1 MKAPPFLQ
9 GKITYENQ
17 VTPDFAAEVAA
28 IPGGEGIFECLQCG
42 TCSGV
47 CSVAPYMDYSPRRL
61 INMVRAGFKDEVLH
75 SRTVWL
81 CTGCYACAV
90 NCPAGI
96 HITDVMYALK
106 RLAIRNGTHPRRYPI
121 PILVSEFIKHVRR
134 SGRSDEANVVVRV
147 ALRTN
152 PFRLLRAAPM
162 GLKMLRTGRMRIRG
176 SHIEDPRR
184 LERMLET
191 VSEAKQ

>member
-9 GKITYENQ
+9 GRITYENQ
-17 VTPDFAAEVAA
+17 ITPDFAAEVAA

-47 CSVAPYMDYSPRRL
+47 CSVAPYMDYTPRRL

-106 RLAIRNGTHPRRYPI
+106 RLAIRNGAHPRRYPI
-121 PILVSEFIKHVRR
+121 PVLVSEFINNVRQT
-134 SGRSDEANVVVRV
+134 GRSNEAKLVVRV

-152 PFRLLRAAPM
+152 PLRLLKAAPL
-162 GLKMLRTGRMRIRG
+162 GLKMLRSGRMHVRG
-176 SHIEDPRR
+176 TRIEDPQR
-184 LERMLET
+184 LNRMLES
-191 VSEAKQ
+191 VSEARK

>member
-9 GKITYENQ
+9 GKITFENQ
-17 VTPDFAAEVAA
+17 VVPGFAAEVAA

-47 CSVAPYMDYSPRRL
+47 CSVAPYMDYTPRRL

-106 RLAIRNGTHPRRYPI
+106 RLAIRNGSHPRRFPI
-121 PILVSEFIKHVRR
+121 PVLVSEFIRNVRR
-134 SGRSDEANVVVRV
+134 TGRSNEAELVVRV
-147 ALRTN
+147 AMKVN
-152 PFRLLRAAPM
+152 PLRLLRAAPT
-162 GLKMLRTGRMRIRG
+162 GLKLLRTGRMHIRG
-176 SHIEDPRR
+176 AKIEDPRR
-184 LERMLET
+184 LDSMLES
-191 VSEAKQ
+191 VSEAGK